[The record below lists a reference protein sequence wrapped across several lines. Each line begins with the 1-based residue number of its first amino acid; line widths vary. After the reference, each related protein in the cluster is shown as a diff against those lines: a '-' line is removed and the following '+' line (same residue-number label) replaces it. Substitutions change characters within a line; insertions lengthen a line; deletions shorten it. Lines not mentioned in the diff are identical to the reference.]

1 MIEMLGLSLKV
12 FLGNVL
18 ALWLQSSFLAL
29 TWEEGL
35 QQPRTIKALL
45 LAPLL
50 PSNSLEGSVFR
61 TKCTGY
67 S

>member
-1 MIEMLGLSLKV
+1 MHAFYCLLEAAESKWSKYLSLVLGFSSKV

-35 QQPRTIKALL
+35 QQPRTIKAMV
-45 LAPLL
+45 L
-50 PSNSLEGSVFR
+50 P
-61 TKCTGY
+61 
-67 S
+67 

>member
-1 MIEMLGLSLKV
+1 MYAFYSLLEATESKWSKHLSLVLGFSSKV

-35 QQPRTIKALL
+35 QQPRTIKAMV
-45 LAPLL
+45 L
-50 PSNSLEGSVFR
+50 P
-61 TKCTGY
+61 
-67 S
+67 